1 MVQVIIRTNVL
12 DGIKDSEKAAYAAK
26 LAADLAAKPMKDWE
40 RAMAE
45 TDVKMPRY
53 TEDIIDALDN
63 TTRNRIATKTI
74 EAYNAKKTKRAEK
87 P

>member
-1 MVQVIIRTNVL
+1 MQVIIRDNVL

-26 LAADLAAKPMKDWE
+26 LASDLATKPTKDWE

-45 TDVKMPRY
+45 TDAKLPRY
-53 TEDIIDALDN
+53 VEDILDALDKP
-63 TTRNRIATKTI
+63 TRDKI
-74 EAYNAKKTKRAEK
+74 AKKTLDAYDEKKKKRSEK